1 VRSKHPTP
9 PSAPAR
15 PSLYVVRWLDI
26 LSDSTWVGE
35 DPTKAIPATC
45 VTVGWI
51 VHSCPKKLIMADSK
65 TDDGD
70 WGGLTVIPTGVVVEK
85 MRISSR
91 APESFLRDKQKKKK

>member
-1 VRSKHPTP
+1 
-9 PSAPAR
+9 
-15 PSLYVVRWLDI
+15 
-26 LSDSTWVGE
+26 
-35 DPTKAIPATC
+35 
-45 VTVGWI
+45 
-51 VHSCPKKLIMADSK
+51 MADSK